1 MQGGQREVR
10 AAVPSAARRT
20 GAALWHS
27 RVGTPWTAR
36 LDTVEFVKQR
46 EVLGRRLFVVEFE
59 TDHVRLG
66 PTTMRRIVQAE
77 RVGGAWIA
85 RGVTGGAAG
94 GDLQV
99 REPHVDLGGSWGRF
113 GFCGGG
119 RVHDPGSLIGRVRLR
134 FESRA
139 ECEDDTEAGWVLFF
153 TDRPVRRPQ
162 AIVELVDPAGEIVA
176 SYGWPPQRDLQQTLL
191 ARLPRR

>member
-10 AAVPSAARRT
+10 ATVPAAARRT

-59 TDHVRLG
+59 ADHVRNGL
-66 PTTMRRIVQAE
+66 TTMQRIVQAE
-77 RVGGAWIA
+77 RLGGSWIA
-85 RGVTGGAAG
+85 RGVTGAGIG

-99 REPHVDLGGSWGRF
+99 QEPHVNLGGSWGRF

-119 RVHDPGSLIGRVRLR
+119 RVHDPASLIDRVRLR
-134 FESRA
+134 FESGI
-139 ECEDDTEAGWVLFF
+139 ECEDDTEAGWVLFY

-162 AIVELVDPAGEIVA
+162 AKVELVDASGQTVA
-176 SYGWPPQRDLQQTLL
+176 SYGWPPQRDLPQTLL